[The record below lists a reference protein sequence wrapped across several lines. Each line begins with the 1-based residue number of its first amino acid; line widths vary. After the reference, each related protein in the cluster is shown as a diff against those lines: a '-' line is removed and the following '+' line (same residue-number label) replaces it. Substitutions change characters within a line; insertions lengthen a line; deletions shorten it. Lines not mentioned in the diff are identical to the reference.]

1 MMTMISDPSFH
12 SLVMNILTITFLYL
26 IATGIGESQQ
36 QLKRLADEAD
46 RRRGL
51 EQTLNE
57 EFNEL
62 YDFADNKQQ

>member
-1 MMTMISDPSFH
+1 MNFITDPSFH
-12 SLVMNILTITFLYL
+12 SLVMNILSITFLYL
-26 IATGIGESQQ
+26 IAANIGESQQ

-51 EQTLNE
+51 EQALNE

-62 YDFADNKQQ
+62 YAFADNKQQ